1 MAYPPGRFGGQVR
14 GRRKAASAFLGCR
27 IRAYV
32 YIDGFNFY
40 YGAVRG
46 TPYKWLDFNRM
57 CELLLPRDEIA
68 CIGYFTAL
76 VKPRPED
83 PQQGQRQQTFLR
95 ALRTLPNVSI
105 HYGTFLANPT
115 RMPLARPRRGARTA
129 EVIKTEEKGSDV
141 NLASLLLADGF
152 RGNYEVAV
160 VISNDSDLVLPIQ
173 IVRDE
178 LELPVGVVNP
188 RGHPSRE
195 LFAASTFFKRIRPGL
210 LQASQF
216 SETLQDERGTISK
229 PAAW

>member
-1 MAYPPGRFGGQVR
+1 
-14 GRRKAASAFLGCR
+14 
-27 IRAYV
+27 
-32 YIDGFNFY
+32 
-40 YGAVRG
+40 
-46 TPYKWLDFNRM
+46 M

-68 CIGYFTAL
+68 CIRYFTAL

-95 ALRTLPNVSI
+95 ALRTLPNVTI
-105 HYGTFLANPT
+105 HLGTFLSNPT
-115 RMPLARPRRGARTA
+115 RMPLARPTHRARTA

-152 RGNYEVAV
+152 RGKYEVAV

-178 LELPVGVVNP
+178 LGLPVGVVNP

-195 LFAASTFFKRIRPGL
+195 LLVVSTFFKRIRPGL
-210 LQASQF
+210 LRASLFPEMLRDAQ
-216 SETLQDERGTISK
+216 GTISK
-229 PAAW
+229 PTSW

>member
-1 MAYPPGRFGGQVR
+1 VR
-14 GRRKAASAFLGCR
+14 GRRKGGLSVFRLST
-27 IRAYV
+27 IQAYV

-68 CIGYFTAL
+68 CIRYFTAL
-76 VKPRPED
+76 VKPRPGD
-83 PQQGQRQQTFLR
+83 LQQGQRQQAFLR
-95 ALRTLPNVSI
+95 ALRTLPNVTI
-105 HYGTFLANPT
+105 HFGTFLSNPT
-115 RMPLARPRRGARTA
+115 RMPLARPSRRARTA

-141 NLASLLLADGF
+141 NLASMLLADGF
-152 RGNYEVAV
+152 RGKYEVAV

-178 LELPVGVVNP
+178 LKLPVGVVNP
-188 RGHPSRE
+188 RGRPSWE
-195 LFAASTFFKRIRPGL
+195 LRTVSSFFKQIRPGL

-216 SETLQDERGTISK
+216 PQTIQDAKGTISK
-229 PAAW
+229 PAGW